1 MSELVCYQSWEIPKV
16 WDKVKDH
23 IEKALKYR
31 GSNYSL
37 DDIYIGLNKSDMQ
50 LWTSQGDD
58 LEAAL
63 VTTIQIKDGM
73 KFCLFLAL
81 GGTNLKS
88 WDSWQSYIEN
98 WARKEGCE
106 EMRIYGRIGWA
117 KIVNYKVEY
126 TKMSKKL

>member
-37 DDIYIGLNKSDMQ
+37 DDIYAGLRKSEMQ
-50 LWTSQGDD
+50 LWASQGKD

-63 VTTIQIKDGM
+63 VTTIQVKDDM

-81 GGTNLKS
+81 GGTNLKK

-117 KIVNYKVEY
+117 KIVNYKIDY

>member
-1 MSELVCYQSWEIPKV
+1 MSELVCYQAGDIPEVWWKV
-16 WDKVKDH
+16 RSH
-23 IEKALKYR
+23 IEKALSYR

-37 DDIYIGLNKSDMQ
+37 SDIYDGLLSSEMQ

-63 VTTIQIKDGM
+63 VTTVQVKDGM

-81 GGTNLKS
+81 GGSNLKN
-88 WDSWQSYIEN
+88 WDSWQSYIEK
-98 WARKEGCE
+98 WAKAEGCE

-117 KIVNYKVEY
+117 KIVGYEIQY
-126 TKMSKKL
+126 TKMTKRI

>member
-1 MSELVCYQSWEIPKV
+1 MSELVCYQSWEIPTV
-16 WDKVKDH
+16 WDKVKGH

-37 DDIYIGLNKSDMQ
+37 DDIYAGLRKSEMQ
-50 LWTSQGDD
+50 LWASQGKD

-63 VTTIQIKDGM
+63 VTTIQVKDDM

-81 GGTNLKS
+81 GGTNLKK

-117 KIVNYKVEY
+117 KIVNYKIDY